1 MQFQS
6 VVSRCVSAQ
15 APLLLEL
22 DFKEIFIV
30 CNLTRD
36 EDVKPRGSDWKT
48 GCMAVLLF
56 GGQDDGFLFL
66 RLPRHRY
73 LPTDAHV
80 VGTATAG
87 WRCCCWCRHTNWFW
101 SQLTWHAGGLEGMI
115 WETCLICTKTDVH
128 VVFHPRRQFSIAVNG
143 LSVPRCAEVRPKWTV
158 SRVGLKPAR
167 EPGAVAS
174 PNRSQLVP
182 TSSTRLVSP

>member
-1 MQFQS
+1 MCLSSGAVAARIGFQRDFYRLQLDARRRRQTQREWLKDWMHGGAFVRRARWWIS
-6 VVSRCVSAQ
+6 VSQ
-15 APLLLEL
+15 A
-22 DFKEIFIV
+22 
-30 CNLTRD
+30 
-36 EDVKPRGSDWKT
+36 SSS
-48 GCMAVLLF
+48 
-56 GGQDDGFLFL
+56 
-66 RLPRHRY
+66 RY

-128 VVFHPRRQFSIAVNG
+128 VVFHPRWQFSIAVNG

-182 TSSTRLVSP
+182 TSLTRLVSP